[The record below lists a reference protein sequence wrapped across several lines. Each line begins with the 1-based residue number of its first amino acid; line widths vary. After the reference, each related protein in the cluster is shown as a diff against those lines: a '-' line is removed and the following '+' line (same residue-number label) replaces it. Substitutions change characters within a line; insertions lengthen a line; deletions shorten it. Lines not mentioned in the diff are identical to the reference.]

1 MPDLPFLSELIALAS
16 VVMIDI
22 ALAGDNAI
30 VVGMAAAGLPAQQRR
45 KAILWGIIAAALL
58 RIVFAIF
65 TSQLLMIVGLMVAG
79 GILLLWV
86 SWKLWR
92 EIRSS
97 AREEAEAEAA
107 LEDANIATK
116 PGKSFKEAV
125 TQIVVAD
132 VSMSLDNVL
141 AVAGAAR
148 EHTGVLILGLALSV
162 ALMGLAASFVA
173 RLLQRHHWIAYVG
186 LIVILF
192 VAVKMIWDGS
202 LEVLALL

>member
-1 MPDLPFLSELIALAS
+1 
-16 VVMIDI
+16 
-22 ALAGDNAI
+22 
-30 VVGMAAAGLPAQQRR
+30 
-45 KAILWGIIAAALL
+45 
-58 RIVFAIF
+58 
-65 TSQLLMIVGLMVAG
+65 MVAG